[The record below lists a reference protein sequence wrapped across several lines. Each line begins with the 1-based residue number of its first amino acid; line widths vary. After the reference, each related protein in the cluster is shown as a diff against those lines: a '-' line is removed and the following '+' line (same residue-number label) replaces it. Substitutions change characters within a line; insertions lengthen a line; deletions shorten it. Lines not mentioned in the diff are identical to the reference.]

1 MVSVNDLGQGSEAI
15 RILGI
20 RWLPSG
26 AAARSVTEDG
36 NLQGS
41 GKDSQQGNDRKVSGQ
56 GEVDT
61 QAQNN
66 TQQGNDGAQEQVA
79 SGLEAEQASG
89 IGIESSEIYADHVP
103 LML

>member
-36 NLQGS
+36 KLQDS
-41 GKDSQQGNDRKVSGQ
+41 GKESQQSNDRKVSGQ

-61 QAQNN
+61 KTQEN
-66 TQQGNDGAQEQVA
+66 TQQGDDGAQEQVA
-79 SGLEAEQASG
+79 SGLEAEQ
-89 IGIESSEIYADHVP
+89 V
-103 LML
+103 